1 MFLKDEFSSRL
12 FQVSLFASIVY
23 YITANPIVFEKV
35 REYFPIKFKNTQT
48 LLIFQTFVFAVLMY
62 ILTYFVFDPLMNV
75 VEGLACK
82 PGDRKNK
89 CEEGLDCVC
98 TDYPGFIKENP
109 DGWKDNCFCETCT
122 EEGNIYVRNTA
133 TCSYQ

>member
-1 MFLKDEFSSRL
+1 MFLKDEFSNRL

-75 VEGLACK
+75 VEGLECK
-82 PGDRKNK
+82 PGDRINK
-89 CEEGLDCVC
+89 CEEDLDCVC
-98 TDYPGFIKENP
+98 STDWTDIKRNP
-109 DGWKDNCFCETCT
+109 DGWKDNCFCESCSK
-122 EEGNIYVRNTA
+122 EGNIYVRDTA
-133 TCSYQ
+133 KCSYQ